1 MKHKWQTINKIL
13 LVGFASV
20 VVAVALWYTNGLVA
34 DLQNEETKRM
44 EHWADATKLLASS
57 DMSEYEIIDYL
68 LKIVHQN
75 TTIPIIVTDGDDN
88 ILQVRNLAPNDSL
101 LTTDEINKIFLRM
114 KSEARMID
122 VPLED
127 GQSQRLYYSNSHII
141 NRLSFFPL
149 IQIALVAMFVIF
161 AYVVFSRARRSEQ
174 DKVWIGLARETA
186 HQLGTPITALI
197 GWSDILE
204 ADETIN
210 RQMVAREMQN
220 DISRLR
226 SVADRF
232 SKIGSYPEMQSAPI
246 ADAARKTVDYL
257 RPRIPSRIS
266 IEVDDTQGNTL
277 SPKHNAT
284 LIGWAMENLCRNA
297 VDATE
302 GEGRITISIVPDGK
316 NTAIDITDSGKG
328 MTKSAARH
336 IFDAGYTTKQRG
348 WGIGLTLA
356 RRIVKQYHRGR
367 IFVRRTEPRH
377 GTTIRIVLRG
387 Q

>member
-1 MKHKWQTINKIL
+1 MKNNWQTFNKIL

-34 DLQNEETKRM
+34 DLQNEEQKRM

-57 DMSEYEIIDYL
+57 DLSEYEIIDYL

-88 ILQVRNLAPNDSL
+88 ILQVRNLAPDDLL
-101 LTTDEINKIFLRM
+101 LTESEIAQYFERM
-114 KSEARMID
+114 KAEQRVIV

-141 NRLSFFPL
+141 NRLSFFPV

-204 ADETIN
+204 ADESID

-220 DISRLR
+220 DIARLR

-232 SKIGSYPEMQSAPI
+232 SKIGSNPEMQSTPV
-246 ADAARKTVDYL
+246 ADVAHRTVEYL
-257 RPRIPSRIS
+257 RPRVPSRIT
-266 IEVDDTQGNTL
+266 IKVDDTQGATL

-284 LIGWAMENLCRNA
+284 LLGWAIENLCRNA

-302 GEGRITISIVPDGK
+302 GQGRIVVAIQPDGR
-316 NTAIDITDSGKG
+316 NTAIDITDNGKG
-328 MTKSAARH
+328 MSKSAARH
-336 IFDAGYTTKQRG
+336 IFDAGFTTKQRG

-356 RRIVKQYHRGR
+356 QRIVKQYHRGR
-367 IFVRRTEPRH
+367 IFVRRTEPHR
-377 GTTIRIVLRG
+377 GTTIRIILRG

>member
-204 ADETIN
+204 ADETID

-232 SKIGSYPEMQSAPI
+232 SKIGSNPEMQSAPI

-257 RPRIPSRIS
+257 LPRIPSRIS
-266 IEVDDTQGNTL
+266 IEVDDTQGYTL

-336 IFDAGYTTKQRG
+336 IFDAGYTTKKRG